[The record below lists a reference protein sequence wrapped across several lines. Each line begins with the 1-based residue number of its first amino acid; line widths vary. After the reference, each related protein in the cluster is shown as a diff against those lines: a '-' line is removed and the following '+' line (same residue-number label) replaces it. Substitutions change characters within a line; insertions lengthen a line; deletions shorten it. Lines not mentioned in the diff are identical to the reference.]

1 LRTYEVLFIVAPN
14 APEADVE
21 RVTEQLR
28 QTVTDNGGTVT
39 KLEKLGRRRLAY
51 NIGKFREGDYILAVI
66 ESNGREVAEVERR
79 LRVADVVLR
88 YISVRVDEDVKR
100 SEKLKAARQA
110 AVAARP
116 PRRSHSSSHGHQQQQ
131 APADMEEAEG

>member
-1 LRTYEVLFIVAPN
+1 MRTYEVLFIVAPN
-14 APEADVE
+14 APEADVD
-21 RVTEQLR
+21 RVTDQLR
-28 QTVTDNGGTVT
+28 QTVADAGGTVT
-39 KLEKLGRRRLAY
+39 KLDKLGRRRLAY

-100 SEKLKAARQA
+100 ADKLKAARQA

-116 PRRSHSSSHGHQQQQ
+116 PRRSHGQSHGHQQM
-131 APADMEEAEG
+131 ASDMEAEAEE